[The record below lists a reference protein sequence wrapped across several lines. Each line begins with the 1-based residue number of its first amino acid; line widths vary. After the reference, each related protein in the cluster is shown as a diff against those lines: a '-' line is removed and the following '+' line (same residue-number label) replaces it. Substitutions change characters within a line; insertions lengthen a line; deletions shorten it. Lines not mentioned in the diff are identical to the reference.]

1 MNAQTYWMSF
11 LSAIVWAMMTHLYPN
26 DSIHSLWLMCIERFV
41 CCISHFRE
49 FHPFKASIR
58 GRPCITTS
66 GKLRKTYAYSIQTPG
81 TILNFRFFASW
92 YIDLLYVPPYCKYL
106 VGAIRTRL
114 NWWFTT
120 YTVLGLV
127 FETYLNLELHH
138 FYLVL
143 VEVSFC
149 NCTHLELHKLF
160 LINRIQWL
168 LQSDWSFNRDQ

>member
-49 FHPFKASIR
+49 FHPFKGRIR

-81 TILNFRFFASW
+81 TILNFRFLPLDTSIYYTCLHSVNILLVQFGPDWIDDLPPLQFWGWSLRLILTWNFIIFTLSW
-92 YIDLLYVPPYCKYL
+92 WRYRFVI
-106 VGAIRTRL
+106 A
-114 NWWFTT
+114 
-120 YTVLGLV
+120 
-127 FETYLNLELHH
+127 
-138 FYLVL
+138 
-143 VEVSFC
+143 
-149 NCTHLELHKLF
+149 
-160 LINRIQWL
+160 LI
-168 LQSDWSFNRDQ
+168 

>member
-1 MNAQTYWMSF
+1 MLRHIGCHSYLP
-11 LSAIVWAMMTHLYPN
+11 LSEPWWLIYTPMTQFIAYGSCVLRDLYAVSLIFENFTHLRLASGVAHVSQHQENYAKPTL
-26 DSIHSLWLMCIERFV
+26 IRFKPLGLSLIFV
-41 CCISHFRE
+41 
-49 FHPFKASIR
+49 
-58 GRPCITTS
+58 
-66 GKLRKTYAYSIQTPG
+66 
-81 TILNFRFFASW
+81 FFASW

-127 FETYLNLELHH
+127 FKTYLNLELHH